1 MKPGLSKD
9 ISILILVATIFVG
22 FSMQDPEK
30 KEKLKETSA
39 KVVAKMEGKDTLV
52 AVASLIETA
61 KAEIQQFQQ
70 QIGTLQ
76 SEISVRVGRIQ
87 GWQII
92 AKDSVWVEK
101 GIFGK

>member
-1 MKPGLSKD
+1 MNQGTAKD
-9 ISILILVATIFVG
+9 FAVIIIVMAFLVG

-101 GIFGK
+101 EIFKK

>member
-22 FSMQDPEK
+22 FSMQDPPK
-30 KEKLKETSA
+30 KEQSRMVKADSSGIA
-39 KVVAKMEGKDTLV
+39 RKDTLV
-52 AVASLIETA
+52 AVASLIENA